1 MLRRLGL
8 KWWNPLLA
16 FVLAVLVGLCGCP
29 QQQEPGS
36 QGAGWIEVPIDTG
49 KAKIL
54 QEEVDNGHQP
64 GLLDPRQ
71 VTYEFLEQEL
81 GIPGSQVQKMR
92 EVEETPEGK
101 VLQVIFSDG
110 KAIELVVVQPV
121 RKERTGIWQVEK
133 YRFLK

>member
-1 MLRRLGL
+1 MTYRKYLLL
-8 KWWNPLLA
+8 ALA
-16 FVLAVLVGLCGCP
+16 FVVLAGLFGCVERQKPEP
-29 QQQEPGS
+29 QGD
-36 QGAGWIEVPIDTG
+36 GWIEVPI
-49 KAKIL
+49 KIQEAKIL
-54 QEEVDNGHQP
+54 QEEVDKGHRP
-64 GLLDPRQ
+64 GFLDPHQ
-71 VTYEFLEQEL
+71 VIYEFLEQEL